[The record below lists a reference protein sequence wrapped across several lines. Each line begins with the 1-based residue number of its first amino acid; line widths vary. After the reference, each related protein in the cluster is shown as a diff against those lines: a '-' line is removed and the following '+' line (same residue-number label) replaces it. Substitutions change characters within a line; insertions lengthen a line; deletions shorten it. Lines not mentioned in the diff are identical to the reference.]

1 MKEGAMDREAA
12 MRLLREYTKNE
23 NLVKHALAVEAA
35 MRAYARRFGEDEE
48 LWGIA
53 GLLHDFDYERY
64 PEEHPMKGAQILE
77 ELGYPP
83 ELVHAVR
90 AHADFTGVKRESLL
104 DKALFAVDELT
115 GLLVAAALVQP
126 NKTLAE
132 VKVSSVRKKMKDK
145 SFARGVNREDLVRG
159 AAELGVE
166 LDEHIGFVLAAM
178 QGIAPQL
185 GL

>member
-1 MKEGAMDREAA
+1 MDREAA
-12 MRLLREYTKNE
+12 LKLLREYTKNE

-35 MRAYARRFGEDEE
+35 LRAYARRFDADEE

-53 GLLHDFDYERY
+53 GLLHDFDYEKY
-64 PEEHPMKGAQILE
+64 PNEHPLKGAALLE
-77 ELGYPP
+77 QLGYPP
-83 ELVHAVR
+83 EVVHAVR
-90 AHADFTGVKRESLL
+90 AHADFTGVRRESSL

-126 NKTLAE
+126 GKRLAE

-145 SFARGVNREDLVRG
+145 SFARGVNREDLIKG
-159 AAELGVE
+159 AEELGVN
-166 LDEHIGFVLAAM
+166 LDEHIGSVLAAM
-178 QGIAPQL
+178 QGIAAEL

>member
-1 MKEGAMDREAA
+1 MDREEA
-12 MRLLREYTKNE
+12 MKLLREYTKNE

-48 LWGIA
+48 LWGLT
-53 GLLHDFDYERY
+53 GLLHDFDYEKY
-64 PEEHPMKGAQILE
+64 PEEHPLKGAQILE
-77 ELGYPP
+77 ELGYPE

-90 AHADFTGVKRESLL
+90 AHADFTGIKRESLL
-104 DKALFAVDELT
+104 DRTLFAVDDLT
-115 GLLVAAALVQP
+115 GFLVAAALVQP

-145 SFARGVNREDLVRG
+145 SFARKVNREDIVKG
-159 AAELGVE
+159 AEELGVD
-166 LDEHIGFVLAAM
+166 LDEHIGFVLEAM
-178 QGIAPQL
+178 REIADRL